1 MPYPLKEKGTG
12 GKLQSIYKD
21 RISVV
26 SLPGLLVP
34 ENEKEYRRIETKRE
48 ILLSGQELEIP
59 NQKKKRVRQ
68 KERK

>member
-1 MPYPLKEKGTG
+1 MKEKGTG

-34 ENEKEYRRIETKRE
+34 ENEKEDRRIETKRE

-68 KERK
+68 KEKK